1 MSVAVKQVESCFIRA
16 LMDDY
21 ERWALNPQDSRRRS
35 TTRTSIS
42 ISSSARASSSAMT
55 DTQRV

>member
-42 ISSSARASSSAMT
+42 SSARASSSAMT